1 MRIRDPTRRS
11 LIEFRGPVFP
21 IDVTGQ
27 DVGISSLFHLNSA
40 VPFLCL
46 ILKILKCGKTSAPGD
61 AQRKM
66 PGHERQTGARS
77 YFHIFLI
84 PFGEKRWVKM
94 QKFNQVHLDF

>member
-1 MRIRDPTRRS
+1 MLDS
-11 LIEFRGPVFP
+11 
-21 IDVTGQ
+21 Q
-27 DVGISSLFHLNSA
+27 N
-40 VPFLCL
+40 
-46 ILKILKCGKTSAPGD
+46 LKCGILSAPGH

-94 QKFNQVHLDF
+94 QKFNHVHLDL

>member
-27 DVGISSLFHLNSA
+27 DVGIPSLFLTLQFH
-40 VPFLCL
+40 FLL
-46 ILKILKCGKTSAPGD
+46 DSQNLKCGETSAPGH

-66 PGHERQTGARS
+66 PGHE
-77 YFHIFLI
+77 
-84 PFGEKRWVKM
+84 
-94 QKFNQVHLDF
+94 